1 MLIVTWDECC
11 CETNTIVP
19 EEDGIIPADSS
30 DTDVIAYLRGIL
42 DAATD
47 DNPQDGWRMAGI
59 ARTPAT
65 ATIEW
70 RSDRNHLAVTT
81 VIWDD

>member
-1 MLIVTWDECC
+1 MLIVTWDECIG
-11 CETNTIVP
+11 ETDTIEP
-19 EEDGIIPADSS
+19 EEDAIIPADSP
-30 DTDVIAYLRGIL
+30 DTDVIGYLRCIL
-42 DAATD
+42 DPEGQA
-47 DNPQDGWRMAGI
+47 PEDGWRMAGI

-81 VIWDD
+81 IIWPE